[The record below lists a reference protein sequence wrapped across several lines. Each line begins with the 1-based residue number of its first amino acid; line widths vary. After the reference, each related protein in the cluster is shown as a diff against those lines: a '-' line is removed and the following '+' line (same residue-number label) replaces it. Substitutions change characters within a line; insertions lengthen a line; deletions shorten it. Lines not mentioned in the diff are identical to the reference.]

1 MALARKAAPK
11 MLPKIASFIG
21 DIYLEGLP
29 SGNHPP
35 AGKSQKFPAISGG
48 SGVQPLSSE
57 LIAQLANCH
66 AKALFKC
73 VALFD
78 RDAPPMGKNVL
89 FSKIGDF

>member
-21 DIYLEGLP
+21 DIFLAGLP
-29 SGNHPP
+29 PGNHPSG
-35 AGKSQKFPAISGG
+35 GKGQKVAISGG
-48 SGVQPLSSE
+48 GGVQPLSSE

-78 RDAPPMGKNVL
+78 RDAPPMGKNEKY
-89 FSKIGDF
+89 FCF